1 MIDLKL
7 IRENPQKFD
16 DAMKSRGNSLRS
28 EKILYLDEQNRQKIF
43 SIQEL
48 QAKRNKIAQEIA
60 IVKKNQGEASNLL
73 NESKKI
79 NSE

>member
-48 QAKRNKIAQEIA
+48 QAKRNKIRGRKWYHGDT
-60 IVKKNQGEASNLL
+60 KK
-73 NESKKI
+73 
-79 NSE
+79 